1 MFRRQPPCLRG
12 GFETNLIISYDEMNR
27 IYAISTLVRIHFINQ
42 IVLRYY
48 ENLFTKTTFSN
59 TNNVFRFLK
68 RDLLSVGG
76 GKLRQL
82 VLEKHV
88 TQIFNML

>member
-1 MFRRQPPCLRG
+1 
-12 GFETNLIISYDEMNR
+12 MNP
-27 IYAISTLVRIHFINQ
+27 IYAISILVRIHFINQ

-48 ENLFTKTTFSN
+48 ENLLTKTTFSN

-68 RDLLSVGG
+68 RDLFLVGG

-82 VLEKHV
+82 VLEKHL